1 MNKKKLGK
9 RLLILSFVLLGIGW
23 YFIAN
28 IWSII
33 LCLPFAD
40 RNVHVLDGELYLSFN
55 MSMMM
60 IDFLIG
66 LIGIKLLLSDKN

>member
-23 YFIAN
+23 YFRIN

-33 LCLPFAD
+33 LCLPFGDNRYA
-40 RNVHVLDGELYLSFN
+40 LDGELYLSFN
-55 MSMMM
+55 MSMIM